1 MNTQKNENLK
11 ALFETLVG
19 PREAEQAA
27 DDIRRAD
34 RILSE
39 HPAPGPSEELL
50 AQIKTQVRS
59 TIERTGRSIFG
70 PLLPKIAAV
79 AAVLLVGAVISL
91 RLFEKEPAPVPPT
104 TIPWEV
110 DNLVAQDADLA
121 AFSAEIEQIESDLL
135 ALQLGENGS
144 NGHLDLTELE
154 IELMEISGD
163 FWKG

>member
-1 MNTQKNENLK
+1 MNTPENENLQ
-11 ALFETLVG
+11 ALFETFAG
-19 PREAEQAA
+19 PQEAKEAV

-39 HPAPGPSEELL
+39 HPAPKPSEELL
-50 AQIKTQVRS
+50 VQIKAQVRS
-59 TIERTGRSIFG
+59 TLDRTSKSVFG
-70 PLLPKIAAV
+70 PLLRKISAV

-104 TIPWEV
+104 TIPWDV
-110 DNLVAQDADLA
+110 DNLAAQDADLA

-154 IELMEISGD
+154 IELMEIRGD